1 MIIKK
6 LIELLKNFVR
16 EERVMEDKKFKLEKK
31 VMTNTAKTNY
41 RIEKRADIS
50 THLFMKSC
58 SIENAMRLLRNLYE
72 AGYTHIKDESYIT
85 DYGGKY
91 DYDDVGS
98 SGELEIVSKFVAI
111 SYKKST

>member
-1 MIIKK
+1 
-6 LIELLKNFVR
+6 
-16 EERVMEDKKFKLEKK
+16 MEDKKFELEGK
-31 VMTNTAKTNY
+31 VITNTSQANY
-41 RIEKRADIS
+41 YVIEKRANIS
-50 THLFMKSC
+50 GHIFMNTY
-58 SIENAMRLLRNLYE
+58 SIKNVMKLLRDLHE

-91 DYDDVGS
+91 GYDDVGS

>member
-1 MIIKK
+1 
-6 LIELLKNFVR
+6 
-16 EERVMEDKKFKLEKK
+16 MEDKDRKFELEGK
-31 VMTNTAKTNY
+31 VTTNTAQANY
-41 RIEKRADIS
+41 YAIEKRANISGDI
-50 THLFMKSC
+50 FMKTY
-58 SIENAMRLLRNLYE
+58 SIKNVMKLLRDLYE

>member
-1 MIIKK
+1 MKDK
-6 LIELLKNFVR
+6 
-16 EERVMEDKKFKLEKK
+16 DKKFELEGK
-31 VMTNTAKTNY
+31 VMTNIAQANY
-41 RIEKRADIS
+41 YVIEKRADIS
-50 THLFMKSC
+50 GHTFMKTY
-58 SIENAMRLLRNLYE
+58 SIENVMKLLRDLHE